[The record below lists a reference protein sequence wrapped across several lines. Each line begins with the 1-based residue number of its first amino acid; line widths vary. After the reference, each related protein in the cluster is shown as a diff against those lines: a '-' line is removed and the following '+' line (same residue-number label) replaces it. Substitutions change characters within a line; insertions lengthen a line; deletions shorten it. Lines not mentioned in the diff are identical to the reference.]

1 MQFSFLWEFPFA
13 WADDVSET
21 LWKLVQTGTKGERG
35 RTAVMIQ
42 ISVSSSMR
50 VWCA

>member
-21 LWKLVQTGTKGERG
+21 LWKLVQTGTKGEE
-35 RTAVMIQ
+35 RTDG
-42 ISVSSSMR
+42 SDDSN
-50 VWCA
+50 